1 MKTVVILNGPK
12 DTGKDY
18 MANYLVMHH
27 GFAKHEMKAPLRK
40 ILHEISTLHMG
51 DLGPARCA
59 QLEFTRAL
67 KETKREP
74 MFGNRTWRE
83 MMIWVSEN
91 VIKPKFGQ
99 NAFGLAALRAVMNET
114 NEFIVFSDCGF
125 PEERKMLE
133 GHAHVVTVKILWEG
147 KDFEGD
153 SRDYLPNPTYTFN
166 VTPDDY
172 DPTHKWLDLL
182 ASMLKA
188 NHAIE
193 RLER

>member
-18 MANYLVMHH
+18 MADYLVTHH
-27 GFAKHEMKAPLRK
+27 GFTKHEMKAPLRK

-51 DLGPARCA
+51 ELGPARCA
-59 QLEFTRAL
+59 QLELNRSL
-67 KETKREP
+67 KESERET

-133 GHAHVVTVKILWEG
+133 GHNNVVTVHIRWEG
-147 KDFEGD
+147 KTFEGD
-153 SRDYLPNPTYTFN
+153 SRDYLPDPDYAFH
-166 VTPDDY
+166 VKPDDY
-172 DPTHKWLDLL
+172 ESTHDWLDLL

-193 RLER
+193 NMEV